1 MIGTVRASSSLLYNW
16 IILIRRM
23 GQMAEAEKQEHKCM
37 RCGSTSYERAL
48 LPVEMNG
55 EDKWVCAGCLPYLI
69 HGGA

>member
-1 MIGTVRASSSLLYNW
+1 
-16 IILIRRM
+16 
-23 GQMAEAEKQEHKCM
+23 MAEAEKQEHKCM